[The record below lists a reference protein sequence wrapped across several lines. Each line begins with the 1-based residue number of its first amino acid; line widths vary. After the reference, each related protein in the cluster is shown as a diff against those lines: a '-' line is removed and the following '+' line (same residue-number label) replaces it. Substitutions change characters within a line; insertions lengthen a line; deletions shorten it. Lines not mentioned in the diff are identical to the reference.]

1 MHNCST
7 ALDQTTWGIH
17 LNFDGHLFSSPDSPA
32 WLTPLQRQDW
42 QRRGIIVWS
51 ADLRMVTHLYAGY
64 VLEIF
69 QGMQA
74 DDAWKS
80 NNFVIG
86 SPKYRLSSETVDGTV
101 TLENQIELTADQA
114 NILFGFL
121 NTHKKLLEHIASR
134 MKKRQKMH

>member
-1 MHNCST
+1 
-7 ALDQTTWGIH
+7 
-17 LNFDGHLFSSPDSPA
+17 
-32 WLTPLQRQDW
+32 
-42 QRRGIIVWS
+42 
-51 ADLRMVTHLYAGY
+51 MVTHLYAGY